1 MPPAKRPESDRVKD
15 ANVAYYRALSGR
27 DMRAMQRVWSCAS
40 DNILIAPP
48 VNPVTHVGWDAIKRN
63 WDRYWALFDEFNVEM
78 ENPTVN
84 VNGPV
89 AWVHGIEHSHRR
101 AKTGEITTSSNYGTN
116 IFCNADGRWLM
127 VFHQAALIP
136 PHKP

>member
-1 MPPAKRPESDRVKD
+1 MSETDKVIA
-15 ANVAYYRALSGR
+15 ANSAYYTALSAR
-27 DMRAMQRVWSCAS
+27 DMRAMEQVWTCAN

-116 IFCNADGRWLM
+116 IFCNADG
-127 VFHQAALIP
+127 
-136 PHKP
+136 